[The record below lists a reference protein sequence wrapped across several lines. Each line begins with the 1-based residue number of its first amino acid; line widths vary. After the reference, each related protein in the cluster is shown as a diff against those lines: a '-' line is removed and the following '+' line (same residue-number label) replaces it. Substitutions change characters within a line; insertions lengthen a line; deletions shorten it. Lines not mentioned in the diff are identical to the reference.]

1 MLSCEFFNNSS
12 GQLRAFMQPGFLTH
26 PITND
31 DFPKELIF
39 KSFSQQIDV
48 KYLQGTGGNS
58 SVLKGI

>member
-1 MLSCEFFNNSS
+1 MNFLTIV
-12 GQLRAFMQPGFLTH
+12 QPFMQPGFLTY

-31 DFPKELIF
+31 DFPKELLF

-48 KYLQGTGGNS
+48 KYLPGTGGHS